1 MNINFY
7 SGYDVNIKL
16 TYRWTMHLYFRVYW
30 TVVFVKIASSFWL
43 FCSLQ
48 FLTIYRIN
56 LNAYFDD
63 DLVKL
68 YGGNAEKTKS
78 KVRKVMTYVGEIYEE
93 RDTLQP
99 KMKMNINTEHKQ
111 GHTWGLKLA

>member
-1 MNINFY
+1 MSKLFCIIY
-7 SGYDVNIKL
+7 SIYLIL
-16 TYRWTMHLYFRVYW
+16 
-30 TVVFVKIASSFWL
+30 SFSLIL

-78 KVRKVMTYVGEIYEE
+78 KVQKVMTYVGEIYEE
-93 RDTLQP
+93 RDTLQT

-111 GHTWGLKLA
+111 GHTWGLKMA